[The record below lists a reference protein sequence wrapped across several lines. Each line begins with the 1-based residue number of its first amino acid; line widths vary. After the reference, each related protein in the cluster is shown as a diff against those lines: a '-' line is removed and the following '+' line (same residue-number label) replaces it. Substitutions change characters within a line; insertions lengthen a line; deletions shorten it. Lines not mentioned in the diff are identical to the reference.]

1 MDEKLR
7 GIFGDVF
14 GLQPADFND
23 DLSNDDVE
31 AWDSVMHL
39 TLLLSLEQSF
49 RVTFDP
55 EEGARLTT
63 VRAIKEAL
71 LRRGA

>member
-7 GIFGDVF
+7 GVFSDVF
-14 GLQPADFND
+14 GLRPSDYHD
-23 DLSNDDVE
+23 DLSNEDVE

-39 TLLLSLEQSF
+39 TLLLSLEQTF
-49 RVTFDP
+49 GVTFSP

-71 LRRGA
+71 FRKGA